1 MLGSALAYGV
11 YHLSIYMFAALAWLC
26 LCLLLTFNAHVLF
39 PQWERLGRWT
49 IPVLALAIC
58 LGLLVID
65 VLKILDRSIVM
76 TGLIVIGLLLPMLAF
91 GVAYRRLRATW

>member
-26 LCLLLTFNAHVLF
+26 LCLLLTFNAHLLF
-39 PQWERLGRWT
+39 PQWERFSRWT
-49 IPVLALAIC
+49 VPLLALAVC

-65 VLKILDRSIVM
+65 VLKLLDKSLVI
-76 TGLIVIGLLLPMLAF
+76 TGLIVVGLVLPTLAF
-91 GVAYRRLRATW
+91 GVAYRRLRTTW